1 MGDAMAVSI
10 TPHLWYAEKALEAAR
25 FYASIIPDSR
35 VDRVTTMP
43 VDSPAG
49 PPGSVT
55 VVELTLAGAPFVA
68 MSAGPLD
75 PFNHAVSFVLGCDSQ
90 EEIDQLW
97 DALLDGGTHRAVRL
111 ATRLLRPVLA
121 GGAQA
126 PGRADGR
133 LGPRAGSAG
142 RDRNAW
148 HGQAGPRSTRSRLSY
163 RPR

>member
-1 MGDAMAVSI
+1 MAVSI

-55 VVELTLAGAPFVA
+55 VVELTLAGAPFIA

-75 PFNHAVSFVLGCDSQ
+75 PFNHAVSFVLGCDNQ
-90 EEIDQLW
+90 EEINRLW
-97 DALLDGGTHRAVRL
+97 DALLDGGTAEQCGW
-111 ATRLLRPVLA
+111 LRDRYGVCWQVVP
-121 GGAQA
+121 
-126 PGRADGR
+126 RR
-133 LGPRAGSAG
+133 LGELM
-142 RDRNAW
+142 
-148 HGQAGPRSTRSRLSY
+148 AGPDRARAARVATAMLGMVKLDLGALEAA
-163 RPR
+163 

>member
-1 MGDAMAVSI
+1 MAVSI

-55 VVELTLAGAPFVA
+55 VVELTLAGAPFIA

-75 PFNHAVSFVLGCDSQ
+75 PFNHAVSFVLGCDNQ
-90 EEIDQLW
+90 EEIDRLW
-97 DALLDGGTHRAVRL
+97 DALLDGGTAEQCGW
-111 ATRLLRPVLA
+111 LRDRYGVCWQVVP
-121 GGAQA
+121 
-126 PGRADGR
+126 RR
-133 LGPRAGSAG
+133 LGELM
-142 RDRNAW
+142 
-148 HGQAGPRSTRSRLSY
+148 AGPDRARAARVATAMLGMVKLDLGALEAA
-163 RPR
+163 

>member
-1 MGDAMAVSI
+1 MAVSI

-43 VDSPAG
+43 VDTPAG

-55 VVELTLAGAPFVA
+55 VVELTLAGAPFIA

-75 PFNHAVSFVLGCDSQ
+75 PFNHAVSFVLGCDTQ
-90 EEIDQLW
+90 EEVDRLW
-97 DALLDGGTHRAVRL
+97 DALLDGGARRAVRL
-111 ATRLLRPVLA
+111 AARPLRRVLA
-121 GGAQA
+121 GRAEA

-133 LGPRAGSAG
+133 PGPGAGSPG
-142 RDRNAW
+142 RDRDAG
-148 HGQAGPRSTRSRLSY
+148 HGQAGPRRARSRLSY